1 MKMKRIYLVLLAL
14 GMLLTAC
21 VIPDNVD
28 PKSATKVPVE
38 ALMSNALRNGLAL
51 IDDMK
56 QNMNIS
62 RFLCQYS

>member
-21 VIPDNVD
+21 VIPDNV
-28 PKSATKVPVE
+28 E
-38 ALMSNALRNGLAL
+38 ALMTNALRNGLAL
-51 IDDMK
+51 IDDMN
-56 QNMNIS
+56 QNEYIS